1 MNESD
6 LDAFKDEVLAESVSG
21 PGQRLRAARER
32 AGLTL
37 VEVAE
42 RLHLDEEVVEAIE
55 ENDESRL
62 PGPVFTQGY
71 LRNYARLVG
80 EPVEEV
86 LSGFA
91 STRPAG
97 ESRPTLRQ
105 YKTNFKAQR
114 VSSSHALMRAIT
126 WLFIIGLI
134 ALLVVWWRGYL
145 PIPDPTQL
153 LGMPTD
159 EPAAGGVAPAPASG
173 AIVLER
179 PAPGDEQ
186 PAPAQPA
193 APMALPV
200 LDEAVP
206 AAAPVPAGRGD
217 DSEESRIPAG
227 SGEDGPATDAPS
239 DPAPPEEDEGGDAVP
254 AEPVTGES
262 EPSLPPDREGV
273 VFEFESPC
281 WVDVRDSRGRK
292 VLYGGIGGGE
302 SHRLDGDP
310 PYRVVLGNSSA
321 VGIRVNGRLID
332 TPFPADGGR
341 VARFSIHP
349 EKDPVIAAGLGR

>member
-6 LDAFKDEVLAESVSG
+6 LDALKDDALAESVSG
-21 PGQRLRAARER
+21 PGQRLRAARQR

-42 RLHLDEEVVEAIE
+42 RLHLDEDVVEAIE

-80 EPVEEV
+80 EPVDEV

-97 ESRPTLRQ
+97 ESRPALRQ

-114 VSSSHALMRAIT
+114 VSSSHGLMRAIT

-159 EPAAGGVAPAPASG
+159 EPAAEALAPAPASG

-179 PAPGDEQ
+179 APQDGEQ
-186 PAPAQPA
+186 AAPAQPA
-193 APMALPV
+193 APVALPV

-206 AAAPVPAGRGD
+206 AASPG
-217 DSEESRIPAG
+217 PAG
-227 SGEDGPATDAPS
+227 SGDDSGEREIQGGSVEDGPAADIPP
-239 DPAPPEEDEGGDAVP
+239 DPAPSEEDEGGDAVP
-254 AEPVTGES
+254 AEPATGES
-262 EPSLPPDREGV
+262 EPSVMPDQEGV

-281 WVDVRDSRGRK
+281 WVDVRDSRGSK

-302 SHRLDGDP
+302 SHRLGGDP

-321 VGIRVNGRLID
+321 VAIRVNGRLID

-349 EKDPVIAAGLGR
+349 EKDPVIAAGFGR

>member
-6 LDAFKDEVLAESVSG
+6 VDALNEDVLTESVSG
-21 PGQRLRAARER
+21 PGQRLRVARER

-55 ENDESRL
+55 QNDESRL
-62 PGPVFTQGY
+62 PGPVFTLGY

-97 ESRPTLRQ
+97 ETRPALRQ

-114 VSSSHALMRAIT
+114 VSSSHGLMRAFT

-134 ALLVVWWRGYL
+134 VLLVVWWRGYL

-153 LGMPTD
+153 LGMPD
-159 EPAAGGVAPAPASG
+159 DSAPRAVAPAPASG

-179 PAPGDEQ
+179 PALSDDQ
-186 PAPAQPA
+186 PPPAQPA
-193 APMALPV
+193 APVVLPV

-206 AAAPVPAGRGD
+206 AASPGQAENRD
-217 DSEESRIPAG
+217 DSGERENPFEPVEDSPAETP
-227 SGEDGPATDAPS
+227 SEPAPS
-239 DPAPPEEDEGGDAVP
+239 EAGEGGDAVP

-262 EPSLPPDREGV
+262 ESPVVPDQEGV

-302 SHRLDGDP
+302 RHRLDGDP

-321 VGIRVNGRLID
+321 VAVRVNGRLID
-332 TPFPADGGR
+332 TPFPADGRR
-341 VARFSIHP
+341 VARFAIHP
-349 EKDPVIAAGLGR
+349 DQDPVIAAGFGQ

>member
-6 LDAFKDEVLAESVSG
+6 VDALNEEGLAESVSG
-21 PGQRLRAARER
+21 PGQRLRAARKK

-55 ENDESRL
+55 QNDESRL
-62 PGPVFTQGY
+62 PGPVFTKGY

-80 EPVEEV
+80 EPVDDV

-97 ESRPTLRQ
+97 ESAPTLRQ

-114 VSSSHALMRAIT
+114 VSSSHGIMRTIT

-134 ALLVVWWRGYL
+134 FLLVVWWRGYL

-153 LGMPTD
+153 LGIPTVD
-159 EPAAGGVAPAPASG
+159 PPPGAVAPAPASG

-179 PAPGDEQ
+179 SASGDEQ
-186 PAPAQPA
+186 PPPTQPA
-193 APMALPV
+193 APVALPV
-200 LDEAVP
+200 LDEVVP
-206 AAAPVPAGRGD
+206 ATSPAPANRGD
-217 DSEESRIPAG
+217 DPQQREIPVGSVEDSPADTPSEPA
-227 SGEDGPATDAPS
+227 SSEA
-239 DPAPPEEDEGGDAVP
+239 DEGGDAMP

-262 EPSLPPDREGV
+262 EPSGAPDRQGV
-273 VFEFESPC
+273 VFEFGSPC

-302 SHRLDGDP
+302 IHRLDGEP
-310 PYRVVLGNSSA
+310 PYRVVLGNSTA
-321 VGIRVNGRLID
+321 VAIRVDGRLIE
-332 TPFPADGGR
+332 TPFPADGRR

-349 EKDPVIAAGLGR
+349 ERDPVIATGFGQ